1 MKTLFEKI
9 YWTCTIVNTILFA
22 AGLVMTIAELNTMLG
37 IIFMTPFM
45 LQVILILL
53 YFLVVEAILNYIWG
67 FSIDLFP
74 SFIKNEAERGGRKEE
89 VEKMSVKKW
98 AKQKEVEKM
107 SMKKW
112 AKQECKFACERE
124 NPDWDGKS
132 FDYGCNCYQSALKA
146 YKSLCDDKHSGFS
159 FSLTRSILIRLLYR
173 LPLTPIEDTEDNWSN
188 ITALNK
194 DSWIAYQCTRM
205 SSLFKYVDNKG
216 NVTYHDVER
225 AYCEE
230 VTNPKNRFNGSA
242 CSIIDELF
250 PITMPYYPKTTKR
263 YKIVVDTFTAK
274 GFESDNTAFNTRAVL
289 YIVTPEKEKVE
300 INRYYG
306 EKDNRFVEITKD
318 EYAKRLESR
327 KEG

>member
-1 MKTLFEKI
+1 MSMNK
-9 YWTCTIVNTILFA
+9 W
-22 AGLVMTIAELNTMLG
+22 
-37 IIFMTPFM
+37 
-45 LQVILILL
+45 
-53 YFLVVEAILNYIWG
+53 
-67 FSIDLFP
+67 
-74 SFIKNEAERGGRKEE
+74 GGRK
-89 VEKMSVKKW
+89 
-98 AKQKEVEKM
+98 M
-107 SMKKW
+107 SMNKW

-124 NPDWDGKS
+124 NPDCDGES
-132 FDYGCNCYQSALKA
+132 FDYGCNCYKSALKA
-146 YKSLCDDKHSGFS
+146 YKSLCADKHSGFS
-159 FSLTRSILIRLLYR
+159 FSLTRSILIRLLYG
-173 LPLTPIEDTEDNWSN
+173 LPLTPIEDTEDNWSD

-194 DSWIAYQCTRM
+194 DSVITYQCTRM

-216 NVTYHDVER
+216 NVMYHDVER

-230 VTNPKNRFNGSA
+230 VTNPKDRFNGSA

-250 PITMPYYPKTTKR
+250 PITMPYYPKTTEP

-274 GFESDNTAFNTRAVL
+274 GFEGDNTVFNTRAVL

-300 INRYYG
+300 VNRYYG